1 MSGWRRTSTAALFV
15 GSALLVPGAAAQ
27 DRGAASSSKA
37 PTFGTPDRL
46 ECDGV
51 FLGATRLYPSPVIQD
66 MNGDGLADLVLGDLW
81 GRLTV
86 SLRSA
91 SDATPSFGPETP
103 ITASDGSELKFDNW

>member
-1 MSGWRRTSTAALFV
+1 MARSRRTATAALFV
-15 GSALLVPGAAAQ
+15 GSALLVPGATAQ
-27 DRGAASSSKA
+27 ERGTATSKA

-46 ECDGV
+46 ECEGV

-66 MNGDGLADLVLGDLW
+66 MNGDGLADLVLGDLF

-86 SLRSA
+86 SLRRA

-103 ITASDGSELKFDNW
+103 ITASDGSELKFNNW